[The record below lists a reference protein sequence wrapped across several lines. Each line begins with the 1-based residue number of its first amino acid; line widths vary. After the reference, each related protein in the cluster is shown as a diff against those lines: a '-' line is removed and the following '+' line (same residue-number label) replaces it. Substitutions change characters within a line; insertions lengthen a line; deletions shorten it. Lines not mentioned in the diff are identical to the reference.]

1 MLDSVILTWRLR
13 QLTAPAPPD
22 GGAVAISGRGQHGTA
37 AENDDLVKFVSLS
50 GPGVDALEA
59 RKETNNHHKVT
70 AKELRNSFEKV
81 KSDLFSGLAAL
92 LRT

>member
-1 MLDSVILTWRLR
+1 M
-13 QLTAPAPPD
+13 AA
-22 GGAVAISGRGQHGTA
+22 A
-37 AENDDLVKFVSLS
+37 AEKDDLVKFVNLS

-70 AKELRNSFEKV
+70 AKELRDSFEKV
-81 KSDLFSGLAAL
+81 KKDLFSGLAAL